1 MDNDGFGYA
10 FTGLAG
16 SATEETVQTDLY
28 GNMFAVFKEG
38 REDAHILPTEDSGTP
53 IKRRA
58 GGGASPVPARRNA
71 FLISGGFIDRPLKK
85 EGSTWEDTTKP
96 EPVENPDGTYTPR
109 SFWAGDEP
117 ESTIGQL
124 VDSYDWKLLELG
136 RITDEPMKEW
146 VE

>member
-16 SATEETVQTDLY
+16 SATEESVQTDPY

-38 REDAHILPTEDSGTP
+38 REEAHILPTEDSGTP
-53 IKRRA
+53 IKRRE
-58 GGGASPVPARRNA
+58 GGGVSPAPARRNA

-85 EGSTWEDTTKP
+85 EGSSWDVHEDF
-96 EPVENPDGTYTPR
+96 VENPDGTYTPR

-146 VE
+146 TEI